1 MEEETKTKTFEEEA
15 DDIKRHVVD
24 FLETYVNLIAVKV
37 AQKSINF
44 TSSVIN
50 FAIVVLLGFLVVFF
64 VGLGLAWWLGTIIN
78 NRAAGFFIVGG
89 VYLLCIVIFIA
100 MKKNTIFPFLRN
112 LITRMIY
119 E

>member
-1 MEEETKTKTFEEEA
+1 MEEETKTRTFEEETKDLTSDVA
-15 DDIKRHVVD
+15 D
-24 FLETYVNLIAVKV
+24 FLETYFDLVTVKV

-50 FAIVVLLGFLVVFF
+50 FSVLVLLGFLVIFF

-89 VYLLCIVIFIA
+89 VYLLCIVLFMA
-100 MKKNTIFPFLRN
+100 MKKSTIIPFLRN